1 MVISVARFVLARGRS
16 APDALV
22 VVAASAPFDP
32 VPDCAAA
39 CAGNSLLVADT
50 GLWSAIATGSDV
62 VAAASSIFS
71 AATDPARARGLR
83 RRGWRSPLRAGLFA
97 PPLST
102 FAALF
107 ACLLVCCLAIVVF
120 LWIRI
125 APVAMRAL
133 PQARRSG
140 PGGRRPRRVRRHGQQ
155 CFLCR
160 GSRAQCEPR
169 QRFFAL
175 RRAPLNAPARSRPV
189 FPHQAVPLASPSRY
203 SDDRTLGGNQHH
215 G

>member
-16 APDALV
+16 APDALA

-32 VPDCAAA
+32 GADCAAA
-39 CAGNSLLVADT
+39 ACGNSLLVADT
-50 GLWSAIATGSDV
+50 GLWSAIATGSAV

-71 AATDPARARGLR
+71 ATTDPTRARGLR
-83 RRGWRSPLRAGLFA
+83 RRGWRSPLRARLFA

-120 LWIRI
+120 LWISI
-125 APVAMRAL
+125 APGAMPAL

-140 PGGRRPRRVRRHGQQ
+140 PGGRRPRRVCRHGQQ

-169 QRFFAL
+169 QRFFLARQGSSNRQL
-175 RRAPLNAPARSRPV
+175 VLGRSSHIRESLWLPRAAILMIKS
-189 FPHQAVPLASPSRY
+189 
-203 SDDRTLGGNQHH
+203 
-215 G
+215 